1 MIMYVIEHIGLSNRV
16 LGWLRIV
23 DDVRTRIQQSNE
35 YIYIPSLK

>member
-23 DDVRTRIQQSNE
+23 DDVRTIIRQKENIF
-35 YIYIPSLK
+35 IPSIVL